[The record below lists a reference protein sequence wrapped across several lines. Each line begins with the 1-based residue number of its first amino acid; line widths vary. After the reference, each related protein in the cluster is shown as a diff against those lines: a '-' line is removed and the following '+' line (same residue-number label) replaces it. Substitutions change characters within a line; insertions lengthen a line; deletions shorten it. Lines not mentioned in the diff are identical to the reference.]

1 MLANFLRRAFVAV
14 IGFALLFVLGY
25 YGDLCIFLPVAALAA
40 IGMGEYYSAMYRKGL
55 RPSIGWGYLC
65 GLTLLAV
72 AWFGSNIGR
81 DERLLACLFAT
92 VTISLVVQFTQRKDQ
107 SAVINSAITTFGVV
121 YVALLM
127 SYLLRLRTLD
137 VPVLLGHPDAGQ
149 FAHRMGA
156 VLLVMVPVWL
166 GGDTF
171 GYLVGNK
178 WGRHKLCPTISPGKT
193 VEGSIGN
200 LSGTLLL
207 TLILGGLWLKLPFPN
222 CLAIGLIMG
231 TIGQVGDLAKSALKR
246 DLGIKDFGGIFGA
259 HGGVIDRFDA
269 LLFVMPLVY
278 WYLKLVF
285 LVA

>member
-1 MLANFLRRAFVAV
+1 MLANFLRRAFVGI
-14 IGFALLFVLGY
+14 IGFTLLFVLGY
-25 YGDLCIFLPVAALAA
+25 LGGWWMFVPVAALAA

-55 RPSIGWGYLC
+55 RPSVGWGYLC
-65 GLTLLAV
+65 GVVVLAV
-72 AWFGSNIGR
+72 SWFGADPGR
-81 DERLLACLFAT
+81 DERLLACVFAI

-107 SAVINSAITTFGVV
+107 SAVINSAITAFGVV

-127 SYLLRLRTLD
+127 SYLLRLRGLN
-137 VPVLLGHPDAGQ
+137 VPVLLEHPNAGQ
-149 FAHRMGA
+149 FTQRMGA
-156 VLLVMVPVWL
+156 LLLVMAPVWL

-171 GYLVGNK
+171 AYLVGNT

-200 LSGTLLL
+200 LCGTVLFTLLL
-207 TLILGGLWLKLPFPN
+207 GGVWLKLPLHN

-269 LLFVMPLVY
+269 LLFVMPIIY
-278 WYLKLVF
+278 WYLKLV
-285 LVA
+285 LVV